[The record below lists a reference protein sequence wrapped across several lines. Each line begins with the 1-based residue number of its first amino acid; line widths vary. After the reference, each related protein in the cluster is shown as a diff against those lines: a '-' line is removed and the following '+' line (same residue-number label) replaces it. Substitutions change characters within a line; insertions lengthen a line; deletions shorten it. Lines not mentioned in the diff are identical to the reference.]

1 MLEITASWEGGYRCR
16 VPIRGFEVLVDE
28 PATAGGT
35 DTGPKPTELLLAS
48 LGACF
53 ALAIAHVARK
63 GGQELPDV
71 RVRVRGEYRGA
82 GFDRVIVEATSSE
95 PELVR
100 SVLDEAIR
108 TSYVSNTVRGGP
120 EIEYRVE
127 PAVASHDDGPP
138 PPRR

>member
-1 MLEITASWEGGYRCR
+1 M
-16 VPIRGFEVLVDE
+16 DE
-28 PATAGGT
+28 PTTAGGT

-53 ALAIAHVARK
+53 ALAVAHVVRK
-63 GGQELPDV
+63 RGQELPDV

-82 GFDRVIVEATSSE
+82 GFDRITVEASSSE

-100 SVLDEAIR
+100 SVLEQAIR
-108 TSYVSNTVRGGP
+108 SCYVSNTIRGAP
-120 EIEYRVE
+120 EIEYRVA
-127 PAVASHDDGPP
+127 PAVPSHGGQPP